1 MLLSLIYAVL
11 SVQSFA
17 MFWSQNDHSWNCFV
31 LWNHTISVTFEGLAG
46 NYLVLSRIWI
56 FLFFQGQIRYCA
68 NQIAFYISDDDDDVM
83 KIGRCQWEGG
93 NLCPSWWL
101 PLTGSHLVTQ
111 RLRIEALW
119 EDLKTKVK
127 VIRPNFSLVY
137 FQVQNSCFGQRG
149 QNSKKR
155 NNCQTIWWSFL
166 DFCPRRYDTGIG
178 RESGDPSG
186 I

>member
-56 FLFFQGQIRYCA
+56 FLFFQGQIRSCA

-83 KIGRCQWEGG
+83 KIGRCQWEAG

-149 QNSKKR
+149 QNSKKKK
-155 NNCQTIWWSFL
+155 
-166 DFCPRRYDTGIG
+166 
-178 RESGDPSG
+178 
-186 I
+186 

>member
-17 MFWSQNDHSWNCFV
+17 MFWSQNYHSWNRFV

-56 FLFFQGQIRYCA
+56 FLFFQGQIRSCA

-83 KIGRCQWEGG
+83 KIGRCQWEAG

-111 RLRIEALW
+111 RLRIEAL
-119 EDLKTKVK
+119 EGRFENESESDQAQL
-127 VIRPNFSLVY
+127 FSGL
-137 FQVQNSCFGQRG
+137 FSSSEFLL
-149 QNSKKR
+149 
-155 NNCQTIWWSFL
+155 WSTW
-166 DFCPRRYDTGIG
+166 PK
-178 RESGDPSG
+178 
-186 I
+186 